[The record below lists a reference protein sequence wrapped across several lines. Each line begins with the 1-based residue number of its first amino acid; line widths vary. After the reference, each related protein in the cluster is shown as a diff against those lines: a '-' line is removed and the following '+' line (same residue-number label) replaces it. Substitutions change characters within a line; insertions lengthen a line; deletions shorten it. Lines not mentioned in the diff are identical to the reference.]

1 MVITELDNE
10 YNFDI
15 KIHLDGKDRDLLFSI
30 DKVINKDSFDLIDI
44 RYKR

>member
-1 MVITELDNE
+1 MVITEVENG

-15 KIHLDGKDRDLLFSI
+15 RVHLDGEDRDLLFSI
-30 DKVINKDSFDLIDI
+30 DKAVNKDSFKLLDI